1 MIKQFAEQVAVI
13 TGAGSGI
20 GKAIALALGEQGA
33 RLVLIGRRPG
43 PLESVAEG
51 AREVG
56 AEARVCPADMACV
69 EDIRVVAAKLR
80 RDFTRCDV
88 LVHSAGIHLRG
99 SVGKAPVEELDL
111 HHQTNVRGPYL
122 LTQELLPM
130 LLERR
135 GQIVFVNSSAGL
147 ISRANIGQFAA
158 TKHGLK
164 AIADSL
170 RDEVN
175 PHGVRVLSVYPG
187 RTATPNQQRLHE
199 LEQRPYRPE
208 RLMQPED
215 VAAVTV
221 HALCLPRTAEVTEI
235 KIRPML
241 KFD

>member
-1 MIKQFAEQVAVI
+1 MKSFADQVAVI

-33 RLVLIGRRPG
+33 RLVLIGRRAS
-43 PLESVAEG
+43 PLESVAEA
-51 AREVG
+51 ARGVG
-56 AEARVCPADMACV
+56 VEARVYPADMART
-69 EDIRVVAAKLR
+69 EDIRALAARLR

-99 SVGKAPVEELDL
+99 SVGKAPAEEFDL
-111 HHQTNVRGPYL
+111 HYQTNLLGPYL

-130 LLERR
+130 LLEQR
-135 GQIVFVNSSAGL
+135 GQIVFVNSTAGL
-147 ISRANIGQFAA
+147 ISRAQIGQFAA

-175 PHGVRVLSVYPG
+175 PQGVRVLSVYPG

-215 VAAVTV
+215 VAAITV

-241 KFD
+241 KWD